1 MNCARRILNTSLLF
15 FQALSRNST
24 GHLTAREFQDLFDV
38 LVKVTRRRQRPAMSY
53 VQNFVLRNIQVL
65 VAQKVFDYV
74 SDFVVAVNVVV
85 ISVRM
90 RNTVILGKESWGTEP
105 LFQRFHELLVM
116 NFRFHSF

>member
-1 MNCARRILNTSLLF
+1 
-15 FQALSRNST
+15 
-24 GHLTAREFQDLFDV
+24 
-38 LVKVTRRRQRPAMSY
+38 MSY

-90 RNTVILGKESWGTEP
+90 RIPVILGKESWVTEP
-105 LFQRFHELLVM
+105 LFQRFHELSVM
-116 NFRFHSF
+116 NFRFHSFKV

>member
-1 MNCARRILNTSLLF
+1 
-15 FQALSRNST
+15 
-24 GHLTAREFQDLFDV
+24 
-38 LVKVTRRRQRPAMSY
+38 MSY

-65 VAQKVFDYV
+65 VSQKVFDYV

-90 RNTVILGKESWGTEP
+90 RNTVILGKESWVTEA
-105 LFQRFHELLVM
+105 LFQRFHELSVM

>member
-1 MNCARRILNTSLLF
+1 
-15 FQALSRNST
+15 
-24 GHLTAREFQDLFDV
+24 
-38 LVKVTRRRQRPAMSY
+38 MSY

>member
-1 MNCARRILNTSLLF
+1 
-15 FQALSRNST
+15 
-24 GHLTAREFQDLFDV
+24 
-38 LVKVTRRRQRPAMSY
+38 MSY

-65 VAQKVFDYV
+65 VSQKVFDYV

-90 RNTVILGKESWGTEP
+90 RNTVILGKESWVTEA

-116 NFRFHSF
+116 NFPFHSFLRLTNYL